1 MANISRIVANISRI
15 QNNNHNGIHII
26 SVITVTGQ
34 KIEESI
40 HLNNAP
46 SGVNASNRTSP
57 ISLNE

>member
-1 MANISRIVANISRI
+1 MANISRI